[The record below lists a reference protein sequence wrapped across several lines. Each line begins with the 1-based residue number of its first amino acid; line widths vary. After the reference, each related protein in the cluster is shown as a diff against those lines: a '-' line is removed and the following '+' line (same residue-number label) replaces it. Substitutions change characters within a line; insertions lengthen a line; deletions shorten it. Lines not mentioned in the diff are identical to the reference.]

1 MRIGQLIKPSLF
13 SSGVWSGLLKFRT
26 KKRKLRE
33 PVVCYKD
40 IIERSDRLLES
51 KKLFLN
57 KNFSIDTLARE
68 VGTNRTYLSRS
79 IKHCRQE
86 NFAGYINRIKIEY
99 AKRII
104 KERNQGVCNGIK
116 NKNPIDLE
124 DIAIASGF
132 GCRRSFVRCF
142 RKLEGIT
149 PTQFKNHINIKQHPP
164 LPLRGGGWLE

>member
-1 MRIGQLIKPSLF
+1 MRIGQLIKPSFF
-13 SSGVWSGLLKFRT
+13 SSGVWSGLLKLRT

-33 PVVCYKD
+33 PGVSYND

-57 KNFSIDTLARE
+57 ENFSIDTLARE

-79 IKHCRQE
+79 IKHCRHE

-99 AKRII
+99 AKRLIN
-104 KERNQGVCNGIK
+104 ERTEGFCNSTQSK
-116 NKNPIDLE
+116 HPLDLE

-132 GCRRSFVRCF
+132 GSRRSFVRCF
-142 RKLEGIT
+142 RQLEGIT

-164 LPLRGGGWLE
+164 LPPQDGDWLE